1 MLSKKVL
8 RLSVLCA
15 VAFCAAFAGCG
26 GEPEPEGLPKRYPV
40 TLTFTQE
47 GEPCVEAIVTLFPES
62 DSPWGTGGITD
73 ANGSVKVQTHGKF
86 PGAPAGKYKVTVSKT
101 ESGPVGP
108 APVDMFTTQITQ
120 TFNLINPEYA
130 APATTTLTVEVEASK
145 SKKTYPP
152 FELGEKVREP
162 VRLPGM

>member
-1 MLSKKVL
+1 MSGFQKFLQQF
-8 RLSVLCA
+8 SVASVVICC
-15 VAFCAAFAGCG
+15 VFAGCG

-108 APVDMFTTQITQ
+108 APVDMFTTQVTQ
-120 TFNLINPEYA
+120 TFNLVDPDYA
-130 APATTTLTVEVEASK
+130 NSATTTLTVEVEAG
-145 SKKTYPP
+145 KKAYPP
-152 FELGEKVREP
+152 FELGKKVRAP